1 MKSHVGSPVARAL
14 KTPCHLETN
23 LVRTKTYCSFLFLCT
38 AALTLHA
45 ASFVVPSDREMIRR
59 ADAIVVGSALTS
71 YTQPTPQGGVET
83 VTPFSVSKVIHG
95 AGVPTILNVVEPG
108 GSYRDVHMLVGG
120 VPQFNEGER
129 MLLLLKRTGIDRW
142 AVAELVLGKFRYAT
156 DARARELLVRDAD
169 DIAGWDTQMQPYHE
183 PLRLAAPFLRYV
195 DDESHGVRGAE
206 DYFVKDAVPFRIQS
220 DAVLTPAPA
229 VAPYTA
235 TSYTMTISGS
245 MGSRWTVF
253 PNGVTLYAGASGE
266 PGAPGNGTTAVQAA
280 INAWD
285 SDCPSNVNYVYGGT
299 DSTHTSGL
307 HGTDGANTVL
317 FERDLSTWG
326 ISPFN
331 CGSGGTLGLGGIT
344 SASGTINTVN
354 GESFVTTQEADV
366 EMNRGIANCTS
377 LFNSGD
383 WNTAVTHEVGHTL
396 GFRHSDQT
404 RPGTAACTT
413 DPSLECSNQ
422 AVMKSFIPPGINA
435 ALQAWDQHAVQ
446 AVYPGGSCGTAG
458 PAPRRGD
465 LSGDG
470 VSDIFWRNT
479 STGDNF
485 LWFVNR
491 NGFVS
496 GANPPWVPTSGS
508 IVGTGDF
515 NHDGHADLL
524 WRNTSG
530 GISVWFMNGATKI
543 GDLTLPTVANTAVV
557 VAGVGDFNGDGY
569 ADILWRNTATGD
581 DSIWFI
587 TANGFN
593 GGATLPTVTTALI
606 VVSVA
611 DFNND
616 GKADILWRNTVTG
629 DNYTW
634 LMNGGTLTG
643 GSQLPTVPPSVTLVG
658 TGDFNGDGTFDLLWR
673 NTADGSDSVWFIQNG
688 AFAGGVTLP
697 TVMSTTVRIVA
708 IGDFD
713 GSGTY
718 DLLWHDDVSGAN
730 SIWFINGSGFL
741 GGATLPAVQSNVVKV
756 VSPATG

>member
-1 MKSHVGSPVARAL
+1 MKTIPL
-14 KTPCHLETN
+14 
-23 LVRTKTYCSFLFLCT
+23 
-38 AALTLHA
+38 AALLIAASLPLRA
-45 ASFVVPSDREMIRR
+45 ASFVVPPDREMIRR

-71 YTQPTPQGGVET
+71 YTQLTPQGGVET
-83 VTPFSVSKVIHG
+83 VTPFSVSRVING
-95 AGVPTILNVVEPG
+95 AGVPSVLNVVEPG
-108 GSYRDVHMLVGG
+108 GSYRDVHMLIAG
-120 VPQFNEGER
+120 VPRFNEGDR
-129 MLLLLKRTGIDRW
+129 MLLFLKRTGMDRW

-156 DARARELLVRDAD
+156 DSRARELLVRDAD
-169 DIAGWDTQMQPYHE
+169 EIAGWDTQGQPYRE
-183 PLRLAAPFLRYV
+183 PLRLAAPFLRFV
-195 DDESHGVRGAE
+195 GNESHGVRDAE
-206 DYFVKDAVPFRIQS
+206 DYFVKDAAPFRFQS
-220 DAVLTPAPA
+220 EAVLTPAPA

-253 PNGVTLYAGASGE
+253 PNGVTMYADANGE
-266 PGAPGNGTTAVQAA
+266 PGAPGNGTTAVQTA

-285 SDCPSNVNYVYGGT
+285 GDCASNVNYVYGGT

-326 ISPFN
+326 VSPFN
-331 CGSGGTLGLGGIT
+331 CGSGGTLGLGGVT
-344 SASGTINTVN
+344 SASGAINTVN

-404 RPGTAACTT
+404 RPGSAACTT
-413 DPSLECSNQ
+413 DASLECSNQ

-479 STGDNF
+479 STGDNS

-491 NGFVS
+491 NGYVS
-496 GANPPWVPTSGS
+496 GANMQPVPASAS

-515 NHDGHADLL
+515 NHDGKVDLL
-524 WRNTSG
+524 WRNSNG
-530 GISVWFMNGATKI
+530 GMSVWFMNGATLL
-543 GDLTLPTVANTAVV
+543 GGLTLPTVTNTAVV

-569 ADILWRNTATGD
+569 ADILWRNISTGD
-581 DSIWFI
+581 NSIWYI
-587 TANGFN
+587 TASGFN
-593 GGATLPTVTTALI
+593 GGATPPSVPTSLT

-616 GKADILWRNTVTG
+616 GKADILWRNTTTG

-634 LMNGGTLTG
+634 LMNGGTIIG
-643 GSQLPTVPPSVTLVG
+643 GSQLPNVPLSVTLVG
-658 TGDFNGDGTFDLLWR
+658 TGDFNGDGAFDLVWR
-673 NTADGSDSVWFIQNG
+673 NPTTGADSIWFIQNG

-697 TVMSTTVRIVA
+697 TVVSSTVHIVS

-730 SIWFINGSGFL
+730 SIWFINGTGFV
-741 GGATLPAVQSNVVKV
+741 GGATLPTVQSTVVKI
-756 VSPATG
+756 VSPTTG